1 MKGGLEVIIKSAGF
15 VMTYGRDGINEE
27 VRQDEVDIGEAL
39 ISFCE
44 RHNLRTRT
52 VNLFLAE
59 DLVYMAAI
67 DLPANTPNIGEVV
80 RLQLGMLAP
89 FPAENILHGHS
100 VVRDGSNSRVTITA
114 AESTLVVARVEG
126 LLGAGFVVRGLYPE
140 SQRYVTGKWRRL
152 RWALVMPGK
161 LAKIFVFAGGEC
173 VERFLSNSGD
183 FEYDELVTLCATDN
197 IFHLNPPAGKRFKAV
212 RMLLAAPPLLKNYN
226 MLPASYRRRDNLKSA
241 ILVLLFLNLVGLAA
255 LGGLTLVKQTKQINL
270 AEQEISR
277 LQPLVSKVKET
288 KEQIGQTE
296 QFLDSVAKMKGN
308 PDLFAFLAN
317 LTLALPAGS
326 YLNQLQFTA
335 ATNSV
340 TINGFTDNVGDLTEK
355 LQAVG
360 ESRLQSTS
368 RRQNMTYFQVEISLP

>member
-1 MKGGLEVIIKSAGF
+1 
-15 VMTYGRDGINEE
+15 
-27 VRQDEVDIGEAL
+27 
-39 ISFCE
+39 
-44 RHNLRTRT
+44 
-52 VNLFLAE
+52 
-59 DLVYMAAI
+59 
-67 DLPANTPNIGEVV
+67 
-80 RLQLGMLAP
+80 
-89 FPAENILHGHS
+89 
-100 VVRDGSNSRVTITA
+100 
-114 AESTLVVARVEG
+114 
-126 LLGAGFVVRGLYPE
+126 
-140 SQRYVTGKWRRL
+140 
-152 RWALVMPGK
+152 
-161 LAKIFVFAGGEC
+161 
-173 VERFLSNSGD
+173 
-183 FEYDELVTLCATDN
+183 
-197 IFHLNPPAGKRFKAV
+197 
-212 RMLLAAPPLLKNYN
+212 MLLAAPPLLKNYN

-241 ILVLLFLNLVGLAA
+241 IFVLLFLNLVGLAA